1 MMRVSEKDAH
11 SYTTGEYADG
21 AVQVADTDTGS
32 DSASS
37 LQENAP
43 VCTEQVF
50 YYSIVPFHL
59 ADRTL
64 YSLWSDLIPSI
75 ALSQGLEVFYGTNGH
90 DHPAEKNGAGV
101 LFRGSGGMDV
111 FDGGPGYD
119 ILDYSTQDLSI
130 RVALPDSLYTV
141 VHAGGLPKDLV
152 RGIEGV
158 IGGTRSDYITGNA
171 QDNVLLGGAGDDAL
185 YGMAGHDLI
194 IGGIGHDLI
203 DGGEGYDA
211 VSYEMRIVPV
221 SVTLNSHED
230 SPVMVDGQPED
241 IVRNIEAVIG
251 SGGDDVIVGDQY
263 DNFFN
268 GLGGADRLTGGAGAD
283 IFAYER
289 AERTEDVIT
298 DFSTTEGDQL
308 DFSEFD
314 ANSTADGNQPF
325 LFSGQKAQAHS
336 LWYKPLED
344 GTGIR
349 LFADTDGQEETAE
362 FSLVLQGIDAIA
374 MGDFLFGTFGPRVTS
389 KGLDC
394 LDVSDTQSTFIDLP
408 GLSYSLQAAYPG
420 LSPDGEDGG
429 YAVMAHMT
437 GHIAPTVTRVSTGSG
452 DDVLIGDP
460 RDNIFSSG
468 AGKDRLVGGLGVDYL
483 SGGSGADTFTYNS
496 IAEGGDVITDFS
508 SEQGDRIDLAMI
520 GAYLHRPDGQ
530 RGLDFSGRQAA
541 AYSVWYTNDGTDGS
555 VVMADVDG
563 DAQAEF
569 FLRLNGVQSLSA
581 DDFLLV

>member
-1 MMRVSEKDAH
+1 MIRISEKDAH

-32 DSASS
+32 DSAV
-37 LQENAP
+37 QENAP
-43 VCTEQVF
+43 VCAEQIF

-75 ALSQGLEVFYGTNGH
+75 ALSQGLEVFYGTSGH

-130 RVALPDSLYTV
+130 RVALPDALYTV

-221 SVTLNSHED
+221 SVTLNGHQD

-241 IVRNIEAVIG
+241 IVRNIEAVLG

-268 GLGGADRLTGGAGAD
+268 GLGGADRLTGGVGAD

-289 AERTEDVIT
+289 AERTEDIIT
-298 DFSTTEGDQL
+298 DFSRAEGDQL

-325 LFSGQKAQAHS
+325 LFSVQKAQAHS
-336 LWYKPLED
+336 LWYKPLEE

-362 FSLVLQGIDAIA
+362 FSLVLQSVDAIA
-374 MGDFLFGTFGPRVTS
+374 MDDFLFGTFGSRVTS
-389 KGLDC
+389 KGLDR
-394 LDVSDTQSTFIDLP
+394 LAVSDTQSTFVDLP

-420 LSPDGEDGG
+420 LSPDGEDRG

-437 GHIAPTVTRVSTGSG
+437 GNIAPTVTRVSTGSG
-452 DDVLIGDP
+452 DDALIGDP

-468 AGKDRLVGGLGVDYL
+468 AGKDQLVGGLGVDYL
-483 SGGSGADTFTYNS
+483 SGGSGADTLTYNS

-508 SEQGDRIDLAMI
+508 PDQGDRIDLAMI
-520 GAYLHRPDGQ
+520 GADLHRPDGQ

-541 AYSVWYTNDGTDGS
+541 AYSVWYTSDGTDGS

-569 FLRLNGVQSLSA
+569 FLRLHGVLSLSA

>member
-1 MMRVSEKDAH
+1 MRISEKDAH
-11 SYTTGEYADG
+11 SYTTREYAGG
-21 AVQVADTDTGS
+21 AAQVADTGS
-32 DSASS
+32 DPAV
-37 LQENAP
+37 QENAP
-43 VCTEQVF
+43 VCAEQIF

-64 YSLWSDLIPSI
+64 DSLWGDLIPSI

-101 LFRGSGGMDV
+101 LFRGSEGMDI

-119 ILDYSTQDLSI
+119 ILDYSAQDLSI

-158 IGGTRSDYITGNA
+158 IGGTGPDYIIGNA
-171 QDNVLLGGAGDDAL
+171 QDNVLLGGPGDDAL
-185 YGMAGHDLI
+185 YGLAGHDLI

-221 SVTLNSHED
+221 SVALNGHKD
-230 SPVMVDGQPED
+230 SSVIVDGHPED
-241 IVRNIEAVIG
+241 VVRNIEAVIG
-251 SGGDDVIVGDQY
+251 SGGNDILVGDQH

-298 DFSTTEGDQL
+298 DFSTAEGDQL
-308 DFSEFD
+308 DLSEFD
-314 ANSTADGNQPF
+314 ANSTVDGNQPF
-325 LFSGQKAQAHS
+325 LFSGQQAKAHS
-336 LWYKPLED
+336 LWYKPLEK
-344 GTGIR
+344 GAGIR

-362 FSLVLQGIDAIA
+362 FSLVLQGVDTIA
-374 MGDFLFGTFGPRVTS
+374 VDDFLFGTFGPRITS
-389 KGLDC
+389 KGLDR
-394 LDVSDTQSTFIDLP
+394 LSVSGTQSTFIDLP

-420 LSPDGEDGG
+420 RFPDGGDHD
-429 YAVMAHMT
+429 YDVMAHMI
-437 GHIAPTVTRVSTGSG
+437 GNIAPTVTHVSTGSG
-452 DDVLIGDP
+452 DDMLIGDP

-468 AGKDRLVGGLGVDYL
+468 AGNDQLVGGLGVDYL

-520 GAYLHRPDGQ
+520 SVDIRHPDGQ
-530 RGLDFSGRQAA
+530 RGLDFSGHQAA
-541 AYSVWYTNDGTDGS
+541 AYSVWYASDGADGS

-563 DAQAEF
+563 DMQSEF
-569 FLRLNGVQSLSA
+569 FLRLQGVQSLSA
-581 DDFLLV
+581 DDFFLI

>member
-21 AVQVADTDTGS
+21 AVQVAGAGS
-32 DSASS
+32 DSAE
-37 LQENAP
+37 QENAP
-43 VCTEQVF
+43 VCAEQVF
-50 YYSIVPFHL
+50 YYPIVPFHL

-194 IGGIGHDLI
+194 IDGIGHDLI

-211 VSYEMRIVPV
+211 ISYEMRIVPV
-221 SVTLNSHED
+221 SVALNGDQD

-251 SGGDDVIVGDQY
+251 SGGNDVLVGDQH

-283 IFAYER
+283 VFAYER

-298 DFSTTEGDQL
+298 DFSTAEGDQL

-314 ANSTADGNQPF
+314 ANSTADGSQPF
-325 LFSGQKAQAHS
+325 LFSGQQSQAHS
-336 LWYKPLED
+336 LWYKPLEE
-344 GTGIR
+344 GAGIR

-362 FSLVLQGIDAIA
+362 FSLVLQGVDAIA
-374 MGDFLFGTFGPRVTS
+374 VDAFLFGTFGPRITS

-394 LDVSDTQSTFIDLP
+394 LAVSDTQSTFIDLP
-408 GLSYSLQAAYPG
+408 GLSYSLEAVYPG
-420 LSPDGEDGG
+420 PSPDGEDCDD
-429 YAVMAHMT
+429 VLMAHVM
-437 GHIAPTVTRVSTGSG
+437 GNIAPTVTRVSTGSG
-452 DDVLIGDP
+452 DDVLIGDH
-460 RDNIFSSG
+460 RDNILSSG
-468 AGKDRLVGGLGVDYL
+468 AGRDQLVGGLGVDYL
-483 SGGSGADTFTYNS
+483 SGGSGADTFTYNR

-520 GAYLHRPDGQ
+520 GADVHRPDGQ
-530 RGLDFSGRQAA
+530 RGLDFSGHQEA
-541 AYSVWYTNDGTDGS
+541 AYSVWYTSDGADGS

-563 DAQAEF
+563 DTRSEF
-569 FLRLNGVQSLSA
+569 FLRLHGVQNLSV